1 MEMNIMG
8 QSEKRK
14 LYREAMDLGLNV
26 KWNMSESEIEDV
38 LKEHQDSLKPKK
50 SSKIVKANNGTEL
63 EFDNGEK
70 TEEKKVEKVLIP
82 KKISTP
88 KPAVKEIP
96 KPAPAPIVKPVAK
109 PIMNMFKK
117 PVRKAIPIP
126 KKIIPKKIPIPQTNK
141 GYLNKFFPAKPSKI
155 DLMRKKKK

>member
-1 MEMNIMG
+1 MG

-14 LYREAMDLGLNV
+14 LYREAMDLELNV
-26 KWNMSESEIEDV
+26 KWNMSESEIEDI

-50 SSKIVKANNGTEL
+50 SSKIVTAKNGTEL

-88 KPAVKEIP
+88 KPEVKEIP
-96 KPAPAPIVKPVAK
+96 KPAPAPIVKPVVK

-126 KKIIPKKIPIPQTNK
+126 KKIIPKKISIPQTNK
-141 GYLNKFFPAKPSKI
+141 GYLNKFFPTKPSKI

>member
-1 MEMNIMG
+1 MG

-26 KWNMSESEIEDV
+26 KWNMSETEIEDI

-50 SSKIVKANNGTEL
+50 SSKIVTANNGTKL

-70 TEEKKVEKVLIP
+70 VEEKKVEKILIP
-82 KKISTP
+82 KKVSTP
-88 KPAVKEIP
+88 KPVKEIP
-96 KPAPAPIVKPVAK
+96 KPTPAPIVIPVAK
-109 PIMNMFKK
+109 PILNMFKK

-126 KKIIPKKIPIPQTNK
+126 KKKIIPIAKMTNK
-141 GYLNKFFPAKPSKI
+141 GYLNKFFPIKPSKI